1 MVYVGVFPEIDP
13 ETTEKLASE
22 TKKLWTAAHEDGSDN
37 RVNGDAVLEASSY
50 DLTFGFL
57 AAGDCLAWLDAEGN
71 VLRKRPL
78 EKPLTALETSA
89 LCTSLAKGCEK
100 QYQQEQADAFRQLA
114 AWFAARGG
122 AAADPSFEGLL
133 DLVNADLEK
142 GYPAAETVSRENG
155 DRGAQRSLVW
165 SGKVTR
171 ILKALLERYAREGDA
186 MTENTGVYVCTI
198 CGFVYIGDDLPEVCP
213 VCRVPNR
220 KFEKIGG

>member
-1 MVYVGVFPEIDP
+1 MRYICSVCGYVYDEADNIPFAELPEDWKCPLCGASKSDFVP
-13 ETTEKLASE
+13 EGAAPAGGQADVEFQAETEL
-22 TKKLWTAAHEDGSDN
+22 
-37 RVNGDAVLEASSY
+37 
-50 DLTFGFL
+50 
-57 AAGDCLAWLDAEGN
+57 
-71 VLRKRPL
+71 
-78 EKPLTALETSA
+78 KPLTALETSA

-142 GYPAAETVSRENG
+142 GYPAAETVSREKG

-165 SGKVTR
+165 SGKGTR